1 VNAPALNAEDTRVS
15 PLELF
20 FDLVFVFALTQVTV
34 LMAEDLGAESLLRG
48 VLVLGL
54 LWASWAG
61 YAWLCNVVSADG
73 VRTVLLTS
81 MAAMLA
87 LALAIPEAFH
97 DRPGG
102 LHGPLLVA
110 VCYLVFRVV
119 HLAMYALA
127 SRHDAEERRQLLAYT
142 PFVLAGTALLL
153 VAAATDGRL
162 QTLLW
167 LAALGADYVGTLV
180 GGAEGWQLRSP
191 GHFAERHGLIVIVAL
206 GESIVAIGMAV
217 RHQPLTGPVLVGSL
231 LGLVVSTSLWWV
243 YFGGDSA
250 DAERALHTEPAATRT
265 RLARDAFSLLHLPLL
280 VGVVLTAL
288 GLKTVLQ
295 DVDEPLA
302 GAALAAMHG
311 GVLLF
316 LLGHAA
322 FRWRIAHDVAPARL
336 VAAVGV
342 AATWAAGPHLPALW
356 SLVTLAAV
364 LAALVTRETVGSGR

>member
-1 VNAPALNAEDTRVS
+1 MNAPVLNAADTRVS

-34 LMAEDLGAESLLRG
+34 LMADDLGAESVLRG
-48 VLVLGL
+48 VLVLGM

-81 MAAMLA
+81 MAAMLG
-87 LALAIPEAFH
+87 LALAIPEAFD

-127 SRHDAEERRQLLAYT
+127 SRDDPAERRQLLAYA
-142 PFVLAGTALLL
+142 PFVLAGTALLI

-167 LAALGADYVGTLV
+167 LVALGTDYVGTLV

-206 GESIVAIGMAV
+206 GESIVAIGLAV
-217 RHQPLTGPVLVGSL
+217 RHHPLTGQVLLGSL
-231 LGLVVSTSLWWV
+231 LGLVVTTCLWWV
-243 YFGGDSA
+243 YFGGDGS
-250 DAERALHTEPAATRT
+250 DGEQALHTEPADTRT

-295 DVDEPLA
+295 EVDEPLP
-302 GAALAAMHG
+302 GVALAALHG

-322 FRWRIAHDVAPARL
+322 FRWRIARDVVPARL
-336 VAAVGV
+336 IAAAGV
-342 AATWAAGPHLPALW
+342 AAAWVAGAHLPALW
-356 SLVTLAAV
+356 SLATLAAV
-364 LAALVTRETVGSGR
+364 LAALVTRETVGRRR